1 VALVMQLPYPLL
13 LPVSDAARLAGNHNR
28 RARRAHTST
37 VGTSQQGP
45 HVLTDRGRTVQSVL
59 SGRPA
64 RWAIVIGL
72 VSLALAVP
80 SSANAAS
87 NCGTSAGDSICVT
100 APDGPLSGTVSIG
113 ITRSPNAGVL
123 VVTWVPSGGSAT
135 PLLTEYGPSPSTN
148 DYSFAWPTQKY
159 LDASG
164 VLRVYANSTGST
176 PVVLSVTLANGNTST
191 FQRSPSD
198 WQSYLPNPVWTD
210 PADPL
215 VVAVGDGASN
225 EQPANDNAAAIASA
239 DPALFLYLGDIY
251 ENGTFT
257 ENLNHYG
264 QNSMD
269 GGPGTLWGAMGAF
282 TQPAMGDHEAANAVA
297 WRDYFHQRP
306 NYTSFRFA
314 NVLFF
319 DLSST
324 ADSMAK
330 GSAQYTY
337 VQSVLADPNN
347 PPPPCI
353 VTYFQ
358 NPAINRKGIVSKRL
372 ALWALLTDNGGD
384 LVFVGNSH
392 NMSQYKPLNDQLAL
406 PSQGDAT
413 MIEMI
418 SGAGGH
424 AMAAAFP
431 SDPKLEWSKGKTAGA
446 VYMTLDN
453 ARNGGT
459 PTSLSWAYQDSR
471 GNVLHAGT
479 RDCGAG
485 PSPSGPSVSSFSPT
499 SGSVGTSVTITG
511 SGFTGAT
518 DVAFNG
524 VSVGTGNFTVDSDSQ
539 ITAVVPAGATSG
551 PVSVTAGTTAASSTS
566 FTVTGSG
573 AMLTFTA
580 AADTYVESDT
590 PTTNYGL
597 KPAFKVDN
605 SPTKSGLLRFDVS
618 GIGGGSV
625 ASAVLRVY
633 CTDASTDGGTVYSVP
648 DSTWG
653 ESTVNWNTAPSTGSS
668 LGSIGAVTA
677 GAWASLD
684 VTSFVTGDGTYSVEI
699 AKSTA
704 NAAFFS
710 TKEGT
715 PGFAAQLVVTLT

>member
-1 VALVMQLPYPLL
+1 M
-13 LPVSDAARLAGNHNR
+13 
-28 RARRAHTST
+28 
-37 VGTSQQGP
+37 
-45 HVLTDRGRTVQSVL
+45 DRGHGVL
-59 SGRPA
+59 NVRSGRA
-64 RWAIVIGL
+64 VCGAIVVGL
-72 VSLALAVP
+72 VSLVLAVP
-80 SSANAAS
+80 VSANAAA
-87 NCGTSAGDSICVT
+87 NCGTSAGDTICVT
-100 APDGPLSGTVSIG
+100 APDGALAGTVTIG
-113 ITRSPNAGVL
+113 VTRSPNSGTL
-123 VVTWVPSGGSAT
+123 VVTWAPSGGSAT
-135 PLLTEYGPSPSTN
+135 TLLTEFAPSPATN

-164 VLRVYANSTGST
+164 VLRVYANSTNST
-176 PVVLSVTLANGNTST
+176 PVTLGMTLANGNTST
-191 FQRSPSD
+191 FQHSPSD
-198 WQSYLPNPVWTD
+198 WQSFLPNPTWTA

-215 VVAVGDGASN
+215 VIAVGDGASN
-225 EQPANDNAAAIASA
+225 EQAANENAGAIAAA

-251 ENGTFT
+251 DTGTFT

-269 GGPGTLWGAMGAF
+269 GGPGSLWGAMGTF
-282 TQPAMGDHEAANAVA
+282 TQPAMGDHEAANVVA

-319 DLSST
+319 DLSSA
-324 ADSMAK
+324 ADAMTK
-330 GSAQYTY
+330 GSAQYNY
-337 VQSVLADPNN
+337 VQSVLNDVNN

-358 NPAINRKGIVSKRL
+358 NPAINKKGIQSKRL
-372 ALWALLTDNGGD
+372 AMWTLLTDNGGD

-392 NMSQYKPLNDQLAL
+392 NMSQYKPLNDQLAI

-446 VYMTLDN
+446 VYMTLDH
-453 ARNGGT
+453 ARDGGT
-459 PTSLSWAYQDSR
+459 PTSLSWSYQDTKA
-471 GNVLHAGT
+471 NVLHTGT

-485 PSPSGPSVSSFSPT
+485 PSPSGPVVSGFSPT

-518 DVAFNG
+518 DVSFDG
-524 VSVGTGNFTVDSDSQ
+524 VSVGAGNFAVDTDAQ
-539 ITAVVPAGATSG
+539 ITAIVPQGATSG
-551 PVSVTAGTTAASSTS
+551 PISVVVGTTATSSTS

-573 AMLTFTA
+573 AVLTFTPD
-580 AADTYVESDT
+580 ADTYVESDT
-590 PTTNYGL
+590 PTANYGL
-597 KPAFKVDN
+597 KPAIKVDN
-605 SPTKSGLLRFDVS
+605 SPVKTGLLRFTVS
-618 GIGGGSV
+618 GVGAGSV
-625 ASAVLRVY
+625 ATAVLRVY
-633 CTDASTDGGTVYSVP
+633 CTDASTDGGTLYSVS
-648 DSTWG
+648 DNTWG
-653 ESTVNWNTAPSTGSS
+653 ESTVNWNTAPAPGSALGS
-668 LGSIGAVTA
+668 LGVVTA
-677 GAWASLD
+677 GAWSSVD
-684 VTSFVTGDGTYSVEI
+684 VTPFVTGDGTYSVEI